1 MKPIEECIPPDH
13 PQVCV
18 IVKTPEDSFSFGD
31 VVLCRRFKFF
41 FKSLQKIKESK
52 EIYEIVFKD
61 RPGKDVI
68 FVFMES
74 LEASDV
80 QEDPNFPLPSLSSP
94 APSQEGMSSLQV
106 FRMLDRLD
114 DIAEQGKDVL
124 SSLQTTRRELLEKL
138 PALVVQEFIKQQ
150 VVQQPSQEK
159 FFLTELEKRASLN
172 GQSLQEYVL
181 NILHRIQQKQTML
194 DPNTD
199 KELILF
205 FGILKAWMH
214 KISSK

>member
-1 MKPIEECIPPDH
+1 
-13 PQVCV
+13 
-18 IVKTPEDSFSFGD
+18 
-31 VVLCRRFKFF
+31 
-41 FKSLQKIKESK
+41 
-52 EIYEIVFKD
+52 
-61 RPGKDVI
+61 
-68 FVFMES
+68 
-74 LEASDV
+74 
-80 QEDPNFPLPSLSSP
+80 
-94 APSQEGMSSLQV
+94 
-106 FRMLDRLD
+106 
-114 DIAEQGKDVL
+114 
-124 SSLQTTRRELLEKL
+124 LLEKL